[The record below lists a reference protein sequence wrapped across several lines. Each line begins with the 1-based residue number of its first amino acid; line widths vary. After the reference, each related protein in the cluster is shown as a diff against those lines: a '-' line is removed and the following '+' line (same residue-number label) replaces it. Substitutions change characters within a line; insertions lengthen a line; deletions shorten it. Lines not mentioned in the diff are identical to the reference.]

1 MAKSCIVTGKAVSTG
16 NNVSHSN
23 QKTRRRLHPNLQT
36 RRLVNPATGRLVTV
50 TVSTRGLRTLK
61 KWDREGKVYD
71 LKALGAL

>member
-1 MAKSCIVTGKAVSTG
+1 MAKSCIVTGKVVSTG